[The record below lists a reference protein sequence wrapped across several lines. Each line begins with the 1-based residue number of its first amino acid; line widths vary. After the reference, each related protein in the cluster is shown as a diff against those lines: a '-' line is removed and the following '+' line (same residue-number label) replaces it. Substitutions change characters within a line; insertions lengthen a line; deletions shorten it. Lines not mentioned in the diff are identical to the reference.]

1 MDSNQTVLV
10 SLNIDNHPIRL
21 RVTQKDEAQVMKAAE
36 LLNNRIEGFKRFG
49 TSNPLDRI
57 SWASLDLAG
66 EVLRQ
71 SSPNI
76 QKNNN
81 DDEALKV
88 LEEIEALLSDI

>member
-21 RVTQKDEAQVMKAAE
+21 RVAQKDEAQVLKAAE

-71 SSPNI
+71 TSSTSN
-76 QKNNN
+76 KNN
-81 DDEALKV
+81 DDEHSLHV

>member
-21 RVTQKDEAQVMKAAE
+21 RVAQKDEAQVLKAAE

-49 TSNPLDRI
+49 TSNPLDRL

-71 SSPNI
+71 SSPTSN
-76 QKNNN
+76 KTNN
-81 DDEALKV
+81 DEDSLKV
-88 LEEIEALLSDI
+88 LEEIEALLSEI